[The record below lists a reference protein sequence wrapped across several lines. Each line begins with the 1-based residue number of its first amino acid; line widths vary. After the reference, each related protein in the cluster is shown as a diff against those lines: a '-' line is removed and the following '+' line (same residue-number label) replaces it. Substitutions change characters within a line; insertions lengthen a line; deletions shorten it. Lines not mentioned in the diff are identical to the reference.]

1 MADNTVTFEIVE
13 HIGNIAPTSE
23 NGWTREL
30 NQVAWN
36 GGNAK
41 YDIREWSPEHD
52 RMSRG
57 ITLTDAEMQSIVE
70 LLADRF

>member
-30 NQVAWN
+30 NRVAWN

-41 YDIREWSPEHD
+41 YDIREWNCATCFST
-52 RMSRG
+52 
-57 ITLTDAEMQSIVE
+57 IAC
-70 LLADRF
+70 

>member
-1 MADNTVTFEIVE
+1 MADNITFTIEE
-13 HIGNIAPTSE
+13 HIANIAPTSD

-30 NQVAWN
+30 NRVSWN

-41 YDIREWSPEHD
+41 YDIREWAPEHD

-57 ITLTDAEMQSIVE
+57 ITLTDAEMQAVVE
-70 LLADRF
+70 AVAGRF